1 MKTKHER
8 FKNHASF
15 KLFKKMSLKIKI
27 TDTDSYMLKIYHSH
41 QIQLIINAESEF
53 VGGKNQLYIIDFY

>member
-1 MKTKHER
+1 
-8 FKNHASF
+8 
-15 KLFKKMSLKIKI
+15 MSLKIKI
-27 TDTDSYMLKIYHSH
+27 TDTDSYMLNIYHSH